1 MTIRPGDILEITA
14 PKGIG
19 YIQFI
24 GVHDEY
30 GDAIVV
36 EPRLYAKAV
45 ADITSLFRD
54 GYVSF
59 YPARLAAKK
68 LMARVIGNSSPPR
81 MPERLRRPGARHGR
95 RVETWVIEEGSEEQ
109 ETTHL
114 TSQELNLPIA
124 AIWNHEFL
132 IERIAE
138 GWRPTQ
144 EGAA

>member
-14 PKGIG
+14 PKGTA

-24 GVHDEY
+24 GVHEEY
-30 GDAIVV
+30 GDAILV
-36 EPRLYAKAV
+36 EPRLYTTPV
-45 ADITSLFRD
+45 ANMASLFQD

-68 LMARVIGNSSPPR
+68 TMARVIGHSSPPR
-81 MPERLRRPGARHGR
+81 MPDRLRRPGARHGR
-95 RVETWVIEEGSEEQ
+95 TIETWVIEEGRDEQ
-109 ETTHL
+109 VRKQL

-138 GWRPTQ
+138 GWRPTH